1 MTLTVVDVCW
11 HAKLEIPYR
20 SSYSCHLRAPDRY
33 RSRAHSRPCLVQH
46 DTWHTNGER
55 ASERVTIEELYIFIA
70 ASLLL
75 YSPLNFCARLPS
87 TADSFEIESLVFRSS
102 RVFAWTASLFSTVC
116 VQQVPPGGTSQYRS
130 GLSGRKEKLRLKV
143 EYLTYVCLSTEI
155 LLPTVQTKTYLFPLR
170 AFHWSPKSIPAGQC
184 PASSKIHQQRVQAE
198 RQPEKG
204 KVEIHNT

>member
-1 MTLTVVDVCW
+1 MTYKW
-11 HAKLEIPYR
+11 RE
-20 SSYSCHLRAPDRY
+20 S
-33 RSRAHSRPCLVQH
+33 
-46 DTWHTNGER
+46 
-55 ASERVTIEELYIFIA
+55 ASERVTNAELYIFIA
-70 ASLLL
+70 ASLCL

-87 TADSFEIESLVFRSS
+87 TADSFVIESLVFRSS

-130 GLSGRKEKLRLKV
+130 GLSGREEKVRLRV

-155 LLPTVQTKTYLFPLR
+155 LSSHRTKTKTYLFP
-170 AFHWSPKSIPAGQC
+170 WSPKTIPAGQC

>member
-1 MTLTVVDVCW
+1 MADVCW
-11 HAKLEIPYR
+11 HAKLRILYR

-33 RSRAHSRPCLVQH
+33 RSRAHSRAVSCP
-46 DTWHTNGER
+46 TWHMTYKWRES
-55 ASERVTIEELYIFIA
+55 ASERVTNAELYIFIA
-70 ASLLL
+70 ASLCL

-87 TADSFEIESLVFRSS
+87 TADSFVIESLVFRSS

-130 GLSGRKEKLRLKV
+130 GLSGREEKVRLRV
-143 EYLTYVCLSTEI
+143 EYLTYVCLSGLSTEI
-155 LLPTVQTKTYLFPLR
+155 LSSHRTKTKTYLFP
-170 AFHWSPKSIPAGQC
+170 WSPKTIPAGQC